1 MLYMITTM
9 RTVDTAMRYSENVI
23 TIATSFLLHDSKVQL
38 LLLFVLLFVLVV
50 AVAVLSLLFG
60 N

>member
-1 MLYMITTM
+1 M

-23 TIATSFLLHDSKVQL
+23 TIATSFLLHDSEVL
-38 LLLFVLLFVLVV
+38 LLLLLLLFVLVV
-50 AVAVLSLLFG
+50 AVAVLSLFFG

>member
-1 MLYMITTM
+1 MLYMITTI

-23 TIATSFLLHDSKVQL
+23 TIATSFLLHDSEVL
-38 LLLFVLLFVLVV
+38 LLLLLFVLVV